1 MIAAFFAFAAVLALL
16 IVCTISIIENT
27 TVYNLDKLRLA
38 ITFFV
43 ISLISTIVITHIIIK
58 NRHEIKGLIFENA
71 DES

>member
-1 MIAAFFAFAAVLALL
+1 MIPAFIAFAMVLALL

-27 TVYNLDKLRLA
+27 MVYNLDKLRLA

-43 ISLISTIVITHIIIK
+43 ISLISTIVMVHIIIT
-58 NRHEIKGLIFENA
+58 NRHEIKGLIFENE